1 MFNFKKKRKEDP
13 DWRPSQEESFDDE
26 ILDDI
31 LEKATKR
38 TIVNKASLL
47 SLFEVCRVL
56 NCRARILPDNIKSVT
71 HGLYIRI
78 TSYCDQCKKSYE
90 WESNKKVR
98 GNVSEADLSFISEA
112 KLNGIPTKQLLDL
125 AQGINL

>member
-56 NCRARILPDNIKSVT
+56 NCGARILPDNI
-71 HGLYIRI
+71 
-78 TSYCDQCKKSYE
+78 
-90 WESNKKVR
+90 
-98 GNVSEADLSFISEA
+98 
-112 KLNGIPTKQLLDL
+112 
-125 AQGINL
+125 